1 MIKLL
6 DKLKKSDEPEQ
17 EENAELIKS
26 RLSVNRQKVHDIKEQ
41 QSDAFKP
48 NYAQNLFNKKDE
60 YEAGE
65 EKEDDMPPESNP
77 LDRLRRNVIKNNNEE
92 DVATEKL
99 DTDNKQSEEKIKVD
113 DELNMKEVTKIV
125 KIVKAALKDDAVFNA
140 VFLKNLHDTAGRIP
154 LCNTAKINLR
164 IIF

>member
-48 NYAQNLFNKKDE
+48 NYAQNCYKKDE

-77 LDRLRRNVIKNNNEE
+77 LDRLRRKC
-92 DVATEKL
+92 
-99 DTDNKQSEEKIKVD
+99 NKKQ
-113 DELNMKEVTKIV
+113 
-125 KIVKAALKDDAVFNA
+125 
-140 VFLKNLHDTAGRIP
+140 
-154 LCNTAKINLR
+154 
-164 IIF
+164 